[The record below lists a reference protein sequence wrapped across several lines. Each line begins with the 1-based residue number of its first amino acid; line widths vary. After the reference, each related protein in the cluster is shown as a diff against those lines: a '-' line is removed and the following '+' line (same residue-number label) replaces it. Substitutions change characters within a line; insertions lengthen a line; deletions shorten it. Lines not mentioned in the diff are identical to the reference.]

1 MYKTT
6 TLSIAPEWDNIE
18 VARVKVAQFLLAN
31 ELQQDSIDTIVM
43 VISELLENS
52 LKYGSYTGKDDEVRV
67 YIEISSSYIVVEVR
81 NPIDDGCLPNLKK
94 MDRMIQWVRGY
105 QDPFEAYVQRLKL
118 VSRKPMKDKE
128 SGLGLA
134 RIAYEGDV
142 TLDFISNKNSLSVSA
157 LKSLSTK

>member
-6 TLSIAPEWDNIE
+6 TFSIAPDWDNIE
-18 VARVKVAQFLLAN
+18 DAREKVAQFLLAN
-31 ELQQDSIDTIVM
+31 ELHQDLIDTIVM

-52 LKYGSYTGKDDEVRV
+52 LKYGSYTGEDDEVRV
-67 YIEISSSYIVVEVR
+67 YIEISSSYIVAEVS
-81 NPIDDGCLPNLKK
+81 NPIDDSCLPNLKK

-118 VSRKPMKDKE
+118 VSRKPIMDKE
-128 SGLGLA
+128 SGLGLV

-142 TLDFISNKNSLSVSA
+142 TLDFISDKNSLSVSA
-157 LKSLSTK
+157 LKSLSTT